1 MGIIIPLL
9 FIFICCLIIWKASD
23 GFEVSSEYLGR
34 NMSDGVRGATINA
47 IASSMPELFTTIFFL
62 LYLKDTD
69 GFSGGIGTTAGSA
82 IFNGM
87 IIPAVVI
94 FAVLYSKIATEITV
108 SKKVILRDGLSL
120 IAAETILIFLISGD
134 TLNWWH
140 GFILMI
146 TYGVYVTYM
155 LTTMSTVESNQSEDE
170 EDDEE
175 QDEFEE
181 KGFFKSL
188 ITLDLESLIIGKNKI
203 NNKNGW
209 TLLVLSMLVIG
220 FACLILVAACEM
232 IGSDSYTLPFIG
244 ELNGLNIPIMFV
256 AVVLASAATSVPD
269 TIISVRDAQNGN
281 YNDAISNALGSNIFD
296 VCFALGLPLFLYC
309 LFYGPITMSAETIQ
323 FSSELRILLLIMTI
337 IAFFV
342 YIIGSKMTKLKGIIL
357 LLLYLLFT
365 IYMIGR
371 SIDASWAQVISDY
384 LGSIYN
390 FIT

>member
-9 FIFICCLIIWKASD
+9 FILICCLIIWKASD

-94 FAVLYSKIATEITV
+94 FAVLYTKIATEIKV

-155 LTTMSTVESNQSEDE
+155 LTTMSTVESNEPDEEEEEEDE
-170 EDDEE
+170 L
-175 QDEFEE
+175 
-181 KGFFKSL
+181 KNKSFFNSL
-188 ITLDLESLIIGKNKI
+188 VTLDLESLIIGKNKI

-209 TLLVLSMLVIG
+209 TLLIISMLIIG
-220 FACLILVAACEM
+220 LACLILVAACEM
-232 IGSDSYTLPFIG
+232 IGSESYSLPFIG
-244 ELNGLNIPIMFV
+244 ELNGLNIPIMFI

-269 TIISVRDAQNGN
+269 TIISVRDARNGN

-309 LFYGPITMSAETIQ
+309 LFYGPITMSPETVQ

-337 IAFFV
+337 MAFFV
-342 YIIGSKMTKLKGIIL
+342 YIIGSRMTKLKGFIL
-357 LLLYLLFT
+357 LTIYILFT
-365 IYMIGR
+365 IYIVGR
-371 SIDASWAQVISDY
+371 SIDASWAQVVSDY
-384 LGSIYN
+384 LGMIYN

>member
-9 FIFICCLIIWKASD
+9 FILICCLIIWKASD

-94 FAVLYSKIATEITV
+94 FAVLYTKIATEIKV

-155 LTTMSTVESNQSEDE
+155 LTTMSTVESNEPDEEEEEDE
-170 EDDEE
+170 L
-175 QDEFEE
+175 
-181 KGFFKSL
+181 KNKSFFNSL
-188 ITLDLESLIIGKNKI
+188 VTLDLESLIIGKNKI

-209 TLLVLSMLVIG
+209 TLLIISMLIIG
-220 FACLILVAACEM
+220 LACLILVAACEM
-232 IGSDSYTLPFIG
+232 IGSESYSLPFIG
-244 ELNGLNIPIMFV
+244 ELNGLNIPIMFI

-269 TIISVRDAQNGN
+269 TIISVRDARNGN

-309 LFYGPITMSAETIQ
+309 LFYGPITMSPETVQ

-337 IAFFV
+337 MAFFV
-342 YIIGSKMTKLKGIIL
+342 YIIGSRMTKLKGFIL
-357 LLLYLLFT
+357 LTIYILFT
-365 IYMIGR
+365 IYIVGR
-371 SIDASWAQVISDY
+371 SIDASWAQVVSDY
-384 LGSIYN
+384 LGMIYN

>member
-1 MGIIIPLL
+1 
-9 FIFICCLIIWKASD
+9 
-23 GFEVSSEYLGR
+23 
-34 NMSDGVRGATINA
+34 MSDGVRGATINA

-94 FAVLYSKIATEITV
+94 FAVLYTKIATEIKV

-155 LTTMSTVESNQSEDE
+155 LTTMSTVESNEPDEEEEEEDE
-170 EDDEE
+170 L
-175 QDEFEE
+175 
-181 KGFFKSL
+181 KNKSFFNSL
-188 ITLDLESLIIGKNKI
+188 VTLDLESLIIGKNKI

-209 TLLVLSMLVIG
+209 TLLIISMLVIG
-220 FACLILVAACEM
+220 LACLILVAACEM
-232 IGSDSYTLPFIG
+232 IGSESYSLPFIG
-244 ELNGLNIPIMFV
+244 ELNGLNIPIMFI

-269 TIISVRDAQNGN
+269 TIISVRDARNGN

-309 LFYGPITMSAETIQ
+309 LFYGPITMSPETVQ

-342 YIIGSKMTKLKGIIL
+342 YIIGSRMTKLKGFIL
-357 LLLYLLFT
+357 LTIYILFT
-365 IYMIGR
+365 IYIVGR
-371 SIDASWAQVISDY
+371 SIDASWAQVVSDY
-384 LGSIYN
+384 LGMIYN

>member
-9 FIFICCLIIWKASD
+9 FILICCLIIWKASD

-94 FAVLYSKIATEITV
+94 FAVLYTKIATEIKV

-155 LTTMSTVESNQSEDE
+155 LTTMSTVESNEPDEEEEEDE
-170 EDDEE
+170 LEN
-175 QDEFEE
+175 
-181 KGFFKSL
+181 KSFFNSL
-188 ITLDLESLIIGKNKI
+188 VTLDLESLIIGKNKI

-209 TLLVLSMLVIG
+209 TLLIISMLVIG
-220 FACLILVAACEM
+220 LACLILVAACEM
-232 IGSDSYTLPFIG
+232 IGSESYSLPFIG
-244 ELNGLNIPIMFV
+244 ELNGLNIPIMFI

-269 TIISVRDAQNGN
+269 TIISVRDARNGN

-309 LFYGPITMSAETIQ
+309 LFYGPITMSPETVQ

-337 IAFFV
+337 MAFFV
-342 YIIGSKMTKLKGIIL
+342 YIIGSRMTKLKGFIL
-357 LLLYLLFT
+357 LTIYILFT
-365 IYMIGR
+365 IYIVGR
-371 SIDASWAQVISDY
+371 SIDASWAQVVSDY
-384 LGSIYN
+384 LGMIYN

>member
-1 MGIIIPLL
+1 
-9 FIFICCLIIWKASD
+9 
-23 GFEVSSEYLGR
+23 
-34 NMSDGVRGATINA
+34 
-47 IASSMPELFTTIFFL
+47 
-62 LYLKDTD
+62 
-69 GFSGGIGTTAGSA
+69 
-82 IFNGM
+82 M

-209 TLLVLSMLVIG
+209 TLLVISMLVIG

>member
-9 FIFICCLIIWKASD
+9 FILICCLIIWKASD

-94 FAVLYSKIATEITV
+94 FAVLYTKIATEIKV

-155 LTTMSTVESNQSEDE
+155 LTTMSTVESNEPDEEEEEEDE
-170 EDDEE
+170 LEN
-175 QDEFEE
+175 
-181 KGFFKSL
+181 KSFFNSL
-188 ITLDLESLIIGKNKI
+188 VTLDLESLIIGKNKI

-209 TLLVLSMLVIG
+209 TLLIISMLVIG
-220 FACLILVAACEM
+220 LACLILVAACEM
-232 IGSDSYTLPFIG
+232 IGSESYSLPFIG
-244 ELNGLNIPIMFV
+244 ELNGLNIPIMFI

-269 TIISVRDAQNGN
+269 TIISVRDARNGN

-309 LFYGPITMSAETIQ
+309 LFYGPITMSPETVQ

-342 YIIGSKMTKLKGIIL
+342 YIIGSRMTKLKGFIL
-357 LLLYLLFT
+357 LTIYILFT
-365 IYMIGR
+365 IYIVGR
-371 SIDASWAQVISDY
+371 SIDASWAQVVSDY
-384 LGSIYN
+384 LGMIYN